1 MINVEAH
8 TPLDFVRVFDHSDN
22 MVLSMTITETQWL
35 IKDLESALA
44 KLYLNYFDVTQDN
57 SQHVQKSEARA

>member
-1 MINVEAH
+1 MINVEAD